1 MRTEDRPK
9 SWDQRR
15 HPRRRVLRGV
25 LFGTVGLGLAGCTST
40 TEPPAATTA
49 ATAAPTR
56 AAGAAPAPT
65 PVAAQPKRGGIIKTM
80 TTGVERSL
88 EPQVTGAI
96 PGTAS
101 FGPQICYSTLLVYK
115 RGPDVKAP
123 SYIP

>member
-25 LFGTVGLGLAGCTST
+25 LFGTVGLGLAGCTSS
-40 TEPPAATTA
+40 TETPTAAPAATTV

-65 PVAAQPKRGGIIKTM
+65 PIAAQPKRGGTIKTM

-101 FGPQICYSTLLVYK
+101 FGP
-115 RGPDVKAP
+115 
-123 SYIP
+123 